1 MPDQSFKVCS
11 ICGEDKH
18 IHLFNNRARSPD
30 GKQVFCRQCGKE
42 KSRKYYRDNQSHH
55 KNVVYSRKIDHI
67 QKSKEFVL
75 SFLKEHSCIDC
86 GERDPVV
93 LDFDHVRGEKYR
105 NISQMV
111 HRGNSLEKIKLE
123 IEKCEVRC
131 ANCHRRKTAK
141 ELEYFTYIMGS

>member
-1 MPDQSFKVCS
+1 MQDDSLKVCV
-11 ICGEDKH
+11 ICKIFKD
-18 IHLFNNRARSPD
+18 INDFNKRERSSD
-30 GKQVFCRQCGKE
+30 GKQTVCRECNK
-42 KSRKYYRDNQSHH
+42 KRSRKYYSDNQKHH
-55 KNVVYSRKIDHI
+55 KTIVYKRKIDHI
-67 QKSKEFVL
+67 HDSKEFVL
-75 SFLKEHSCIDC
+75 SYLKNHPCIDC
-86 GERDPVV
+86 QESDPVV

-141 ELEYFTYIMGS
+141 DFKYFTYQMGA